1 MDKRDFVYID
11 IREPYAVSRF
21 SKRFKEVLWETID
34 ACSEIIILCVGTD
47 RSTGDCLGP
56 LVGQRL
62 KTMENEVIRVYGT
75 LDDPVHAKNLK
86 ETMEE
91 IEYKYEKPFII
102 GIDAC
107 LGKTESIGCI
117 VVEKGPVKPGAGVNK
132 KLPPVGDIHVMG
144 IVNVGGF
151 MEYMILQ
158 NTRLSLVMKM
168 AEIIS
173 AGISY
178 NLIKLIIDKQEKAVS
193 IKE

>member
-11 IREPYAVSRF
+11 IREPYVVSRF

-178 NLIKLIIDKQEKAVS
+178 NLIKLVIDKQEKAVS